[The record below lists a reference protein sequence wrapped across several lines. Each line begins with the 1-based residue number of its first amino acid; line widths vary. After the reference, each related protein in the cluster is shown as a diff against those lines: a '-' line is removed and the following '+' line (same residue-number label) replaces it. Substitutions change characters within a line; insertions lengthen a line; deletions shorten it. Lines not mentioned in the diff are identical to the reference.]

1 MVLANPNQN
10 ALQNVQYNEGSM
22 DPQMGRKSE
31 GARHETSLPMNPSQI
46 ESLNRGEHMPAR
58 MLTLREVSDYLHVN
72 PATVRRLVR
81 RGQLRAIRVGR
92 DLRFEVRVVDQWVA
106 AGGSIARESERRETE
121 RMTNG
126 DSGVERKTSK
136 S

>member
-1 MVLANPNQN
+1 
-10 ALQNVQYNEGSM
+10 
-22 DPQMGRKSE
+22 
-31 GARHETSLPMNPSQI
+31 MNPGRM
-46 ESLNRGEHMPAR
+46 ESLSRGEHMPAR

-106 AGGSIARESERRETE
+106 EGGSAREPDH
-121 RMTNG
+121 MTNG
-126 DSGVERKTSK
+126 DSGAERANGK
-136 S
+136 

>member
-1 MVLANPNQN
+1 
-10 ALQNVQYNEGSM
+10 
-22 DPQMGRKSE
+22 MGRKSE
-31 GARHETSLPMNPSQI
+31 GARDETSLPMNPSQI
-46 ESLNRGEHMPAR
+46 ESLDRGEHMPAR

-106 AGGSIARESERRETE
+106 AGGRTGRGSARRATGRTPK
-121 RMTNG
+121 RHTG
-126 DSGVERKTSK
+126 AA
-136 S
+136 

>member
-1 MVLANPNQN
+1 
-10 ALQNVQYNEGSM
+10 
-22 DPQMGRKSE
+22 MGRKSE
-31 GARHETSLPMNPSQI
+31 GARDKTSFPINRSQI
-46 ESLNRGEHMPAR
+46 DSLDRGEHMPSR

-106 AGGSIARESERRETE
+106 AGGSIGREPEH
-121 RMTNG
+121 MTNG
-126 DSGVERKTSK
+126 DSGAERKTSK

>member
-1 MVLANPNQN
+1 MNL
-10 ALQNVQYNEGSM
+10 
-22 DPQMGRKSE
+22 GR
-31 GARHETSLPMNPSQI
+31 M
-46 ESLNRGEHMPAR
+46 ESLTKGEHMPAR

-106 AGGSIARESERRETE
+106 AGGSVVSEPEH
-121 RMTNG
+121 MTNG
-126 DSGVERKTSK
+126 DSRADRKTGK

>member
-1 MVLANPNQN
+1 
-10 ALQNVQYNEGSM
+10 
-22 DPQMGRKSE
+22 
-31 GARHETSLPMNPSQI
+31 
-46 ESLNRGEHMPAR
+46 MPAR

-106 AGGSIARESERRETE
+106 EGGSAREPEHVMEPERGRESG
-121 RMTNG
+121 RMSNG
-126 DSGVERKTSK
+126 HSGVEHAGKH
-136 S
+136 

>member
-1 MVLANPNQN
+1 MSP
-10 ALQNVQYNEGSM
+10 
-22 DPQMGRKSE
+22 GR
-31 GARHETSLPMNPSQI
+31 M
-46 ESLNRGEHMPAR
+46 ESLSRGERMPAR

-106 AGGSIARESERRETE
+106 EGGSAREPDHVREPDRNRE
-121 RMTNG
+121 PGRITNG
-126 DSGVERKTSK
+126 HSGAEHAGKH
-136 S
+136 

>member
-1 MVLANPNQN
+1 
-10 ALQNVQYNEGSM
+10 
-22 DPQMGRKSE
+22 
-31 GARHETSLPMNPSQI
+31 
-46 ESLNRGEHMPAR
+46 

-106 AGGSIARESERRETE
+106 EGGSAREPDRVKEPDRT
-121 RMTNG
+121 TNG
-126 DSGVERKTSK
+126 HSVSEHAGKN
-136 S
+136 